1 MPFALGL
8 LVLPWLLGCCGW
20 RRRRLEFCCRA
31 QAEPFPFLWGFLLR
45 TDHPVAVWRGEEQ
58 HSPPSPRCD
67 AQRQPP
73 GQRHR
78 NVGVP
83 PGCFS
88 PQYPS
93 TSELLEG
100 PAGVHIWSQTRGPRP
115 APVITGLPV
124 KLHKPGPLP
133 QGLSPGRY
141 GGLFILMSSHQEI
154 AQQHHSPDPSEV
166 YRLRQGKLRA
176 GDDECYPNIG
186 NGTRANER

>member
-1 MPFALGL
+1 M
-8 LVLPWLLGCCGW
+8 
-20 RRRRLEFCCRA
+20 
-31 QAEPFPFLWGFLLR
+31 R
-45 TDHPVAVWRGEEQ
+45 TDHPVAVWRGKEQ
-58 HSPPSPRCD
+58 HSPPRPRCD

-83 PGCFS
+83 PGCVS

-133 QGLSPGRY
+133 QGLSPGKY

-154 AQQHHSPDPSEV
+154 AQQHHSPDPSEE
-166 YRLRQGKLRA
+166 YRLRKGKLRA
-176 GDDECYPNIG
+176 GDDERSKDQISQTSHLCLQSCLWLIWSSDP
-186 NGTRANER
+186 ACVS